1 MDKSF
6 KIAFIGVGQGGCNIA
21 NTFRRM
27 GYEDVVFINTASVD
41 LDGLEAP
48 DRTKFLIGDH
58 SDGAGK
64 DAAEGKR
71 AAEVSIGDIESRISS
86 LLDEGRVEKVFV
98 CIGSGGGTG
107 SGAGPVVIDAAQ
119 RAGARV
125 GVIATLPMSREL
137 VSDKVKDN
145 SRGLLDYL
153 CDECDAG
160 SLYPLM
166 VLDNQL
172 IKDVAPTRSF
182 RTMWNDGNSY
192 GCEILHIF
200 NTLSSTPTFLNSVD
214 KNDLRGVF
222 DRPGTMFMGRSE
234 NRHVL
239 DKSSTSRS
247 VRASFNRG
255 IFLHSDSPVDQS
267 DCACVMTL
275 PPSVLDMSAHA
286 FDLIV
291 DSINEVIDDV
301 PGGNI
306 HRGLYED
313 AEARATKIYTIT
325 IGDKSPRSAIAKRL
339 T

>member
-222 DRPGTMFMGRSE
+222 DRPGTLFMGRSE

-239 DKSSTSRS
+239 DKNSTSRS

-255 IFLHSDSPVDQS
+255 IFLHS
-267 DCACVMTL
+267 
-275 PPSVLDMSAHA
+275 
-286 FDLIV
+286 
-291 DSINEVIDDV
+291 
-301 PGGNI
+301 
-306 HRGLYED
+306 
-313 AEARATKIYTIT
+313 
-325 IGDKSPRSAIAKRL
+325 GDKSPRSAIAKRL